1 MHIERLE
8 LDFHLVGCRSLKE
21 KRRRV
26 GRIRDK
32 FGGRTNLAVCE
43 TGAQDAHQLSQWVIV
58 AVGESSRVVQ
68 QSLADVENWLNLSV
82 DAVITRMERGV
93 VS

>member
-8 LDFHLVGCRSLKE
+8 LDFHLAGCRSLKE

-32 FGGRTNLAVCE
+32 FGSRTNLAVCE
-43 TGAQDAHQLSQWVIV
+43 ADAQDAHQVSSWVIV

-68 QSLADVENWLNLSV
+68 QTLADVESWLSQSV